1 VPAVP
6 VCNMQG
12 DEVEELDL
20 SPAVWEAPVNDA
32 LMHQV
37 VVAYLANQ
45 RAGSASTKGRAEV
58 RGGGRKPW
66 RQKGLGRARHGSI
79 RSPIW
84 RGGGVTFGPKPRD
97 YRKSVNKKARRN
109 ALKSALSAVNEES
122 AITFLDAIDL
132 PRPKT
137 RDIVQMLRALGLEN
151 RKVLIVMPERD
162 DTAYRSVRNIPN
174 VSIMRAEDLNTYE
187 VLNAEHLIVVRD
199 AVPVIEGVLAS
210 A

>member
-1 VPAVP
+1 MPAVP

-122 AITFLDAIDL
+122 AITFLDEIDL

-137 RDIVQMLRALGLEN
+137 RDIVQMLRVLGLEN

>member
-1 VPAVP
+1 MPAVP

-45 RAGSASTKGRAEV
+45 RAGSASTRGRAEV

-122 AITFLDAIDL
+122 AITFLDEIDL

-137 RDIVQMLRALGLEN
+137 RDIVQMLRVLGLEN